1 MTTIRYPWETPPENG
16 EMVELAEGVHWLRLP
31 LPMKLDHVNIYVLD
45 DGDGWTLIDTGMKSR
60 RVQAMWQAVLDGPL
74 RGKPV
79 KRVVATHHH
88 PDHIGFHGW
97 FVEEF
102 GAEYVST
109 QVAYLTG
116 RMLTL
121 DAQERYTPG
130 QIDFYRRAG
139 MRSDLLATRQ
149 DERPFNFSDMVH
161 PIPIGFTRIEEGDV
175 IEMGGRSWDVRV
187 DHGHAPDHATFWSRD
202 DNLVLCGDQV
212 IPSISSNIG
221 VYPTEPDANPLADW
235 LHSCARLQNFAR
247 PDHLALPGHKLP
259 FVGMPLRLRQLEE
272 NHHGALMRL
281 RADLKTPKTAGEV
294 MMAVFKR
301 QIGDGEYGL
310 GLVEALAHCNYL
322 WHAGEVTRS
331 LHQDGAYRWVMK

>member
-16 EMVELAEGVHWLRLP
+16 EMIEIAEGVHWLRLP

-45 DGDGWTLIDTGMKSR
+45 DGDGWTLIDTGMQSR

-121 DAQERYTPG
+121 DTQERYTPG

-221 VYPTEPDANPLADW
+221 
-235 LHSCARLQNFAR
+235 
-247 PDHLALPGHKLP
+247 
-259 FVGMPLRLRQLEE
+259 E

-281 RADLKTPKTAGEV
+281 RADLKSPKTAGEV